1 MMRSPQEPNRNG
13 GIRTPSPRPRNQ
25 SQFHSTVS
33 VQKNQRLNI
42 LILIFRFAAFCFSLA
57 SAIFMFANSHGGGSD
72 SDSDSLRWYH
82 FDAFRFVA
90 IAAGIVA
97 LYSLFEI
104 GASVWE
110 ISRGT
115 TVLPE
120 VVQVWFDFGH
130 DQVFAYML
138 LSADSAGTALART
151 LRDRDTCTANNAFCV
166 QSDISVALGFAGF
179 MFLSFSSLLSGFRV
193 VCFIL
198 NGSRF
203 HM

>member
-1 MMRSPQEPNRNG
+1 MRTPELNRNG
-13 GIRTPSPRPRNQ
+13 SLRTPSPRPRIQ

-33 VQKNQRLNI
+33 VQKNRQFNI
-42 LILIFRFAAFCFSLA
+42 LILIFRFAAFCSSLA
-57 SAIFMFANSHGGGSD
+57 SAIFMFANFHGSD
-72 SDSDSLRWYH
+72 SDSVRWYH

-90 IAAGIVA
+90 IAAAIVA
-97 LYSLFEI
+97 LYSLFEV

-110 ISRGT
+110 ISRGA
-115 TVLPE
+115 TVFPE
-120 VVQVWFDFGH
+120 LVQVWFDFSH

-138 LSADSAGTALART
+138 LSAVSAGTALART
-151 LRDRDTCTANNAFCV
+151 LRERGTYTVNNAFCV

-179 MFLSFSSLLSGFRV
+179 MFLGFSSLLSGFRV

>member
-1 MMRSPQEPNRNG
+1 MRSPQEPNRNG
-13 GIRTPSPRPRNQ
+13 CLTTPPPQSRNQ

-33 VQKNQRLNI
+33 VQKNRRFSI
-42 LILIFRFAAFCFSLA
+42 LILVFRFAAFCFSFA
-57 SAIFMFANSHGGGSD
+57 SAIFMFTNARGGSD
-72 SDSDSLRWYH
+72 SDSLKWYH

-90 IAAGIVA
+90 IASAIVA
-97 LYSLFEI
+97 LYSLFEV
-104 GASVWE
+104 GASIWE
-110 ISRGT
+110 ISRGV

-120 VVQVWFDFGH
+120 VVQVWFDFSH

-151 LRDRDTCTANNAFCV
+151 LRDRDTCTANNNSFCIR
-166 QSDISVALGFAGF
+166 SDISVILGFTAF
-179 MFLSFSSLLSGFRV
+179 MFLGFSSLLSGFRV

>member
-1 MMRSPQEPNRNG
+1 MRSPEQNRNG
-13 GIRTPSPRPRNQ
+13 GLMTPSPGPRNQ

-33 VQKNQRLNI
+33 VQKNRRFNV

-57 SAIFMFANSHGGGSD
+57 SAIFMFANFHGGSD
-72 SDSDSLRWYH
+72 SDCVRWYH

-90 IAAGIVA
+90 IAAAIVA
-97 LYSLFEI
+97 LYSLFEV

-110 ISRGT
+110 ISRGA
-115 TVLPE
+115 TVFPE
-120 VVQVWFDFGH
+120 VVQVWFDFSH

-151 LRDRDTCTANNAFCV
+151 LRERDTCTANNAFYV

-179 MFLSFSSLLSGFRV
+179 MFLGFSSLLSGFRV